1 MAWNIQAILL
11 MTMGALCV
19 YLGIHTE
26 RGAWKESNKSL
37 RKEIQNN
44 YREIENLREII
55 FHYESRSSRHLNS
68 SPVRDSAK
76 R

>member
-1 MAWNIQAILL
+1 MAWNIQALIL
-11 MTMGALCV
+11 MGLGLVCF

-26 RGAWKESNKSL
+26 RGAWKQSNKAL

-55 FHYESRSSRHLNS
+55 FHYESRSSRHLNN
-68 SPVRDSAK
+68 PTATGNR
-76 R
+76 